1 MEEKKAKEAEKRAK
15 LKTKEAK
22 KAKPTKEK
30 PKKAEKAKPAKVE
43 AKKAT
48 ESAEGVGLYRGMVV
62 LNIASPVGFAQLDI
76 LKQALFKVEDLRVV
90 MVSGAVGEGS
100 RVFISAEEPLPL
112 INILRGIPVV
122 EEVTGKGDQ
131 IEVRLKAG

>member
-1 MEEKKAKEAEKRAK
+1 M
-15 LKTKEAK
+15 
-22 KAKPTKEK
+22 
-30 PKKAEKAKPAKVE
+30 
-43 AKKAT
+43 
-48 ESAEGVGLYRGMVV
+48 